1 MEAGRV
7 PQGLPAGRLQTCPNR
22 QRAPQGARGQRHL
35 PQAPHRVQPNL
46 WLPRTVCRG
55 GPPHAAQALN
65 WPAPRQRKPG
75 CRPSSPASQAG
86 RGRTESRQDR
96 GPDGTEAVTGRPR
109 IRWPPGGPAAR
120 LRPSRH
126 PPWQA
131 VAHGDLPSAAP
142 RLVTMPGKARRRISL
157 PVPKIGGAAGSCN
170 RTAPH
175 LSGAGPGRHRPCRSP
190 RRLDAER
197 PGAACPCHLRGS
209 GEGAGSGRYRPQHLC
224 FSAQDWRRPALP
236 TVSSAIIPGRAPAS
250 FRRGHGA
257 AAGDCPHPLPARA
270 GRRRA

>member
-35 PQAPHRVQPNL
+35 PQAPHRVQPSS

-96 GPDGTEAVTGRPR
+96 GPDGTGAVTGRPR
-109 IRWPPGGPAAR
+109 IRWPPARPAAR

-142 RLVTMPGKARRRISL
+142 RLVAMPGKARRRMSL
-157 PVPKIGGAAGSCN
+157 PVPKIGGVAGSCN

-175 LSGAGPGRHRPCRSP
+175 RSGAGPSRHRPRRSP
-190 RRLDAER
+190 RRHGAAR
-197 PGAACPCHLRGS
+197 PGAACPWQFRRS
-209 GEGAGSGRYRPQHLC
+209 GGPPAPVIAPPRTGPGPGPADTGRAARLV
-224 FSAQDWRRPALP
+224 AL
-236 TVSSAIIPGRAPAS
+236 ARKGRAPHVVARS
-250 FRRGHGA
+250 EDRRG
-257 AAGDCPHPLPARA
+257 
-270 GRRRA
+270 RRLL